1 MGNGSSTTATTQTK
15 VPNPRY
21 QDLERL
27 KARIERAAPALRGA
41 LDRPA
46 QDMGSRKVWIGTTA
60 EAFEREVSGRKQR
73 LASAVQA
80 LLDGVEAELR
90 ATPRECTPEQ
100 ASGYRRERRMAL

>member
-1 MGNGSSTTATTQTK
+1 MGNGASTTATTQSK

-27 KARIERAAPALRGA
+27 KARIERAAPALRSA

-73 LASAVQA
+73 LASASQA

-100 ASGYRRERRMAL
+100 ASGYRHERRMAR